1 MIRVGII
8 GLGMMGRC
16 HLAGWSELADAEVV
30 AVADTDPKRAGGDL
44 AGGWSNIEGGA
55 DGIDMSRIWGTT
67 DPAELIG
74 HADVDVVDVCVPTP
88 FHDELALAA
97 LAAGKHTVCEKPLAR
112 TAERA
117 RAIAEAA
124 EKAPGLFMPAMCMR
138 FWPGWDWLKRA
149 VAEGTY
155 GAVRA
160 ATFRRM
166 ASMPPGWFGKG
177 EMSGGAVLDLHLHD
191 TDFVCHLFGRPGA
204 VDSVGYSK
212 TTDCVD
218 HIVTRYAYA
227 DVPLVVA
234 EGGWCMAEGY
244 GFSMRYT
251 VNFENATAEYD
262 LARETPLLLSAGG
275 EAEPVECEGTTGYA
289 AELAYMAECIKN
301 GAAPTVVT
309 AAEAADSIAIVE
321 AEVRSVESGRPV
333 EV

>member
-16 HLAGWSELADAEVV
+16 HLAGWSELDAAEVI

-44 AGGWSNIEGGA
+44 AGGWSNIDGGA

-67 DPAELIG
+67 DPGELIG

-88 FHDELALAA
+88 FHDELAIAA
-97 LAAGKHTVCEKPLAR
+97 LTAGKHVVCEKPLAR

-117 RAIAEAA
+117 RAIVEAA
-124 EKAPGLFMPAMCMR
+124 GEARGLFLPAMCMR

-149 VAEGTY
+149 VDEGTY

-160 ATFRRM
+160 ATFRRV
-166 ASMPPGWFGKG
+166 ASMPPGWFGNG

-191 TDFVCHLFGRPGA
+191 TDFICHLFGPPTA
-204 VDSVGYSK
+204 VDSIGYRQS
-212 TTDCVD
+212 TDCVD
-218 HIVTRYAYA
+218 HIVTRYAYP

-251 VNFENATAEYD
+251 VNFESATAD
-262 LARETPLLLSAGG
+262 FDTGRDTPLVLSAGG
-275 EAEPVECEGTTGYA
+275 EAKPVACEGTTGYA

-301 GAAPTVVT
+301 STPPTVVT
-309 AAEAADSIAIVE
+309 AAAAAESIAVVE
-321 AEVRSVESGRPV
+321 AEVRSVDSGGPV
-333 EV
+333 KM